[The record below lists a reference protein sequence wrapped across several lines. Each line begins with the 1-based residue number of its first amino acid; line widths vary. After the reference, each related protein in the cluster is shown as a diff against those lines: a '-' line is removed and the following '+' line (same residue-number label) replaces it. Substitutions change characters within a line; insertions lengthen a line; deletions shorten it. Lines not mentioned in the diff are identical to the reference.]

1 METKKITE
9 GGILSAMQ
17 IVLGLM
23 FIPTGIGYS
32 FYIEVLL
39 PITMTLTYLRCG
51 KKAGMIAGLNTFLIL
66 GFGFGNIAI
75 AIYALQA
82 LVFGFLT
89 GCILQKPQSVQ
100 DDLMIESM
108 IGCLFLLILDLLTA
122 QILGHSLLDYD
133 GIDEMVLSIMPEAS
147 SWMIQLIYYLSI
159 ASIPVATVL
168 MTYIGSLILGYR
180 LGFLSGCAR
189 EKYVFIK
196 NYKLLIPFAYQGQ
209 KMVRWAVLGLIGD
222 VILWPYATSAY
233 LKAWIACSGAIL
245 LYFVLIDFSKL
256 VDQYILEKWKKPLW
270 LPIFHL
276 LLLYAFFKNF
286 IGTCCIIILIGIMI
300 DFRTQIRRKQ
310 SQQLALYMRYS
321 LHSK

>member
-23 FIPTGIGYS
+23 LIPTGIGYS

-222 VILWPYATSAY
+222 VILWPYAKSAY